1 MISIP
6 SFAPSASKP
15 HDKDVKREQ
24 NPRYTRYNGLNE
36 PSVASHTHPM
46 RYHDPSGFASISS
59 IEAFLL
65 ATGRSDAARHRCGLN
80 DPHVKTPPQ
89 AEGCQAD
96 GAEPERPA
104 SQFQV

>member
-1 MISIP
+1 
-6 SFAPSASKP
+6 
-15 HDKDVKREQ
+15 
-24 NPRYTRYNGLNE
+24 
-36 PSVASHTHPM
+36 M